1 MQSCE
6 LVTLV
11 SSIACC
17 LAQGRTPDEIA
28 LLSSIFDQL
37 GDTLDTIAAHQA
49 LCCSNDKNDNV
60 DDDLFF
66 GFQRERNRER

>member
-49 LCCSNDKNDNV
+49 LCCGNDKNDNI
-60 DDDLFF
+60 DDIFF
-66 GFQRERNRER
+66 GFQGERRRER

>member
-17 LAQGRTPDEIA
+17 LAKDRTADEIA
-28 LLSSIFDQL
+28 LLSCIFNQL

-49 LCCSNDKNDNV
+49 LCCGDDKNDNV
-60 DDDLFF
+60 NDDIFF
-66 GFQRERNRER
+66 RFQRERNRER

>member
-17 LAQGRTPDEIA
+17 LAKDRSPDEIA
-28 LLSSIFDQL
+28 LLSSIFNQL
-37 GDTLDTIAAHQA
+37 GDTLVTIAAHQA
-49 LCCSNDKNDNV
+49 LCSGSDI
-60 DDDLFF
+60 DDDIFF
-66 GFQRERNRER
+66 QFQNRE

>member
-17 LAQGRTPDEIA
+17 LAKDRTAEEIA
-28 LLSSIFDQL
+28 LLSCVFNQL
-37 GDTLDTIAAHQA
+37 GDTLETIAAHRV
-49 LCCSNDKNDNV
+49 LCCSDDKNGNI
-60 DDDLFF
+60 DDDIFF
-66 GFQRERNRER
+66 RF